1 MAQFT
6 LDIPDELLPALAAEF
21 SLVQGSTTA
30 TTAEEYFAASV
41 VETVR
46 QRAELYK
53 VGPYFFGAVEP
64 RFLVDGRG
72 NPAYTGPDA
81 IPYVVVYPTAN
92 DGVDWVN
99 GDQWTDPVTD
109 IVYEFTDG
117 VWAEPQPVVDGGD
130 V

>member
-21 SLVQGSTTA
+21 SLVQGSTAA

-53 VGPYFFGAVEP
+53 VGPYFVGP
-64 RFLVDGRG
+64 VDPQFRADGK
-72 NPAYTGPDA
+72 PFDYVDPD
-81 IPYVVVYPTAN
+81 
-92 DGVDWVN
+92 
-99 GDQWTDPVTD
+99 
-109 IVYEFTDG
+109 
-117 VWAEPQPVVDGGD
+117 PVVDGGD